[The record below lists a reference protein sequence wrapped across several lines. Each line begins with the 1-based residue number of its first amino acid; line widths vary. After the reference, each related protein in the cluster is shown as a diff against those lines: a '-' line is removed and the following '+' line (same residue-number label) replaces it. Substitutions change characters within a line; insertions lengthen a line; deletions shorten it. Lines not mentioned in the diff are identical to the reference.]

1 MQVEEIFIWG
11 KKWKKNRQISLLD
24 DYCYLSPSSVATSWV
39 ILITIIFN
47 TLQIDFTFKTYD
59 KFFNLSLVWSRS
71 TPRKMVR
78 LEMTGVNLKGKGVFA
93 LCMLHLPFINH
104 NYIAS
109 SVITPRILNLKE
121 PILLQSL
128 IVSFKLFESV
138 DFFLCS

>member
-1 MQVEEIFIWG
+1 MAG
-11 KKWKKNRQISLLD
+11 
-24 DYCYLSPSSVATSWV
+24 
-39 ILITIIFN
+39 
-47 TLQIDFTFKTYD
+47 
-59 KFFNLSLVWSRS
+59 
-71 TPRKMVR
+71 M
-78 LEMTGVNLKGKGVFA
+78 NLKGKGVFV

-138 DFFLCS
+138 DFFSFVRKHFKNIWKQLKIAIF